1 MNKTALKAFINTPAN
16 SARFFLGLREA
27 TRHGIAHVQSQSGK
41 PVIAIRYDHKKGFN
55 YRDKKGRIIPVESIK
70 LILREGF

>member
-1 MNKTALKAFINTPAN
+1 MNKQALKAFNNSPAN

-27 TRHGIAHVQSQSGK
+27 TRHGIAHIVGQSGQ

-55 YRDKKGRIIPVESIK
+55 YRDKKGRVIPADSVKSV
-70 LILREGF
+70 LREGF

>member
-27 TRHGIAHVQSQSGK
+27 TKNGISHVHGKSGK
-41 PVIAIRYDHKKGFN
+41 PAITIRYDQKKGFN
-55 YRDKKGRIIPVESIK
+55 YHDKKGRIIPADSVKS
-70 LILREGF
+70 ILREGF